1 MKKELK
7 DLIDDCNS
15 DIKYIERKI
24 NYIKKSN
31 LLDKEI
37 SYLTN
42 YVLIRVSGTVE
53 LVYRSI
59 IADYFSTKLSDNRI
73 DRYLNSTIRNGSM
86 SAEYDNMCNLLD
98 KFDEKW
104 SKEFKQ
110 KVEKKLNKEKIKSA
124 THSLVRNR
132 HLFAHGKTP
141 SATFKD
147 IKQYYED
154 ILKLIEIFD
163 SVVK

>member
-53 LVYRSI
+53 
-59 IADYFSTKLSDNRI
+59 K
-73 DRYLNSTIRNGSM
+73 
-86 SAEYDNMCNLLD
+86 
-98 KFDEKW
+98 
-104 SKEFKQ
+104 
-110 KVEKKLNKEKIKSA
+110 
-124 THSLVRNR
+124 
-132 HLFAHGKTP
+132 
-141 SATFKD
+141 
-147 IKQYYED
+147 
-154 ILKLIEIFD
+154 
-163 SVVK
+163 

>member
-59 IADYFSTKLSDNRI
+59 IADYFSTVPETRI
-73 DRYLNSTIRNGSM
+73 ST
-86 SAEYDNMCNLLD
+86 
-98 KFDEKW
+98 
-104 SKEFKQ
+104 
-110 KVEKKLNKEKIKSA
+110 
-124 THSLVRNR
+124 
-132 HLFAHGKTP
+132 
-141 SATFKD
+141 
-147 IKQYYED
+147 
-154 ILKLIEIFD
+154 
-163 SVVK
+163 